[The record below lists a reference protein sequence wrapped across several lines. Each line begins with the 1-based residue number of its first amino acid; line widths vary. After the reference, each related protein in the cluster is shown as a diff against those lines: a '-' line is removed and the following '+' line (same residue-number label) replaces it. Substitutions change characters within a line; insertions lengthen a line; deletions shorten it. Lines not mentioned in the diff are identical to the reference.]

1 MFMARIPMTKSGFD
15 KLVEELDRMRRI
27 ELPAIIEK
35 VAEAR
40 SHGDLK
46 ENAEYHAARERQGQI
61 QDKIHYL
68 ENRIAD
74 AQIIEAEGNSDEI
87 RFGSKVI
94 CCETDDEDEKEEYVL
109 VGADEAN
116 PSQGMISVSS
126 PLGQAL
132 LGKKADDIVEVAA
145 PAGKYKLKIVS
156 FE

>member
-1 MFMARIPMTKSGFD
+1 MTKNGFEN
-15 KLVEELDRMRRI
+15 LVKELEKFSKI
-27 ELPAIIEK
+27 ELPAIIER

-46 ENAEYHAARERQGQI
+46 ENAEYHSARERQGQI
-61 QDKIHYL
+61 QDKIRYL
-68 ENRIAD
+68 QEQINN
-74 AQIIEAEGNSDEI
+74 AQIIEVEGSSDEI

-94 CCETDDEDEKEEYVL
+94 CCEIDDEDEKEEYTL

-116 PSQGMISVSS
+116 PSDGLISVVS
-126 PLGQAL
+126 PLGQSF
-132 LGKKADDIVEVAA
+132 LGKKAGDIVEVAA

>member
-1 MFMARIPMTKSGFD
+1 MARVPMTKNGFD
-15 KLVEELDRMRRI
+15 ALVKELEKLNKV
-27 ELPAIIEK
+27 ELPSIIEK

-61 QDKIHYL
+61 QDKIRYL
-68 ENRIAD
+68 QEQITN
-74 AQIIEAEGNSDEI
+74 AQIIEIEGESDEI
-87 RFGSKVI
+87 RFGTKVV
-94 CCETDDEDEKEEYVL
+94 CCEIDDEDEKEEYTL

-116 PSQGMISVSS
+116 PSNGLISVSS
-126 PLGQAL
+126 PLGKSL
-132 LGKKADDIVEVAA
+132 LGKKADDIVEVDA

>member
-1 MFMARIPMTKSGFD
+1 MTRVPMTKNGFEN
-15 KLVEELDRMRRI
+15 LVKELEKFSKI
-27 ELPAIIEK
+27 ELPAIIER

-46 ENAEYHAARERQGQI
+46 ENAEYHSARERQGQI
-61 QDKIHYL
+61 QDKIRYL
-68 ENRIAD
+68 QEQINN
-74 AQIIEAEGNSDEI
+74 AQIIEVEGSSDEI

-94 CCETDDEDEKEEYVL
+94 CCEIDDEDEKEEYTL

-116 PSQGMISVSS
+116 PSDGLISVVS
-126 PLGQAL
+126 PLGQSF
-132 LGKKADDIVEVAA
+132 LGKKAGDIVEVAA

>member
-1 MFMARIPMTKSGFD
+1 MARVPMTKSGFD
-15 KLVEELDRMRRI
+15 KLVEELDRFRRV

-61 QDKIHYL
+61 QDKIRYL
-68 ENRIAD
+68 ESRIAD
-74 AQIIEAEGNSDEI
+74 AQIIETEVNSDEI

-94 CCETDDEDEKEEYVL
+94 CCEIDDEDEKEEYVL

-116 PSQGMISVSS
+116 PSQGMVSVTS
-126 PLGQAL
+126 PLGQAF
-132 LGKKADDIVEVAA
+132 LGKKAGDIVEVAA

>member
-1 MFMARIPMTKSGFD
+1 MTKSGFD
-15 KLVEELDRMRRI
+15 KLVEELDRFRRV

-61 QDKIHYL
+61 QDKIRYL
-68 ENRIAD
+68 ESRIAD
-74 AQIIEAEGNSDEI
+74 AQIIETEVNSDEI

-94 CCETDDEDEKEEYVL
+94 CCEIDDEDEKEEYVL

-116 PSQGMISVSS
+116 PSQGMVSVTS
-126 PLGQAL
+126 PLGQAF
-132 LGKKADDIVEVAA
+132 LGKKAGDIVEVAA

>member
-1 MFMARIPMTKSGFD
+1 MAKVPMTKNGFENLVKELE
-15 KLVEELDRMRRI
+15 KLNKI

-61 QDKIHYL
+61 QDKIRYL
-68 ENRIAD
+68 QDQITN
-74 AQIIEAEGNSDEI
+74 AQIIEMEGSSDEI
-87 RFGSKVI
+87 RFGSKVV
-94 CCETDDEDEKEEYVL
+94 CCELDDEGEKEEYML

-116 PSQGMISVSS
+116 PSDGLISVVS

-132 LGKKADDIVEVAA
+132 LGKKAGDVIEVVA
-145 PAGKYKLKIVS
+145 PAGKYELKVIS

>member
-1 MFMARIPMTKSGFD
+1 MARVPMTKNGFD
-15 KLVEELDRMRRI
+15 ALVKELEKLNKV
-27 ELPAIIEK
+27 ELPSIIEK

-61 QDKIHYL
+61 QDKIRYL
-68 ENRIAD
+68 QEQITN
-74 AQIIEAEGNSDEI
+74 AQVIEIEGESDEI
-87 RFGSKVI
+87 RFGTKVV
-94 CCETDDEDEKEEYVL
+94 CCEIDDEDEKEEYTL

-116 PSQGMISVSS
+116 PSNGLISVSS
-126 PLGQAL
+126 PLGKSL
-132 LGKKADDIVEVAA
+132 LGKKDGDIVEVDA